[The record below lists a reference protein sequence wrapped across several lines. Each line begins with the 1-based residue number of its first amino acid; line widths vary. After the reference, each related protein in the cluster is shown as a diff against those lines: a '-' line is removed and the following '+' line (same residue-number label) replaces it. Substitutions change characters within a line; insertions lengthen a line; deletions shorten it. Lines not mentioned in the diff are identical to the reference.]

1 MAHTRVIAG
10 VLIGALAAAPVVASA
25 DQQRRRGDDRRGE
38 AQQEGRAVPR
48 SRDGGQ
54 DGRRQDEGQRQ
65 REAERDQRQAQ
76 AQRQGDGQRQAQAQR
91 QGDAQRQ
98 YQAQRQ
104 GDAQRQYQA
113 QRQVEAQRQYQAQ
126 RQYDAR
132 QYDRQRAYQA
142 PRYNDDRR
150 YDNRGYDNNRYIGR
164 AVPRPYYSYS
174 NRGYGAR
181 TVIIPRIV
189 RPSIVT
195 VIPYRPYVYRPSIG
209 LGVYYGTGGAYP
221 YGYTPRGYYDPYPGR
236 PYGGLRIVDA
246 PRDAQVFAD
255 GYYIGLV
262 DDFDGVFQHANLEA
276 GAHRIEIVPPGYEP
290 IAFDVMIQPDRT
302 ITYRADMYPY

>member
-10 VLIGALAAAPVVASA
+10 VLIGALAAAPAFAAA
-25 DQQRRRGDDRRGE
+25 DQGQRRRGDQERSE
-38 AQQEGRAVPR
+38 AQQERRAVPR
-48 SRDGGQ
+48 SGNQASQGRQD
-54 DGRRQDEGQRQ
+54 DGRRQADAQRQQQAEAQRQDVQRQREDGQRQ
-65 REAERDQRQAQ
+65 RDVARDQRQYQGQ
-76 AQRQGDGQRQAQAQR
+76 AQRQ
-91 QGDAQRQ
+91 
-98 YQAQRQ
+98 Y
-104 GDAQRQYQA
+104 
-113 QRQVEAQRQYQAQ
+113 EAQRQYQAQ

-132 QYDRQRAYQA
+132 QYDRSRSYQA
-142 PRYNDDRR
+142 PRYND
-150 YDNRGYDNNRYIGR
+150 NRYIGR

-174 NRGYGAR
+174 NRGYGQR

-195 VIPYRPYVYRPSIG
+195 VIPYRPYSYRPSIG
-209 LGVYYGTGGAYP
+209 LGVYYGSGGAYP

-276 GAHRIEIVPPGYEP
+276 GTHRIEIVPPGYEP